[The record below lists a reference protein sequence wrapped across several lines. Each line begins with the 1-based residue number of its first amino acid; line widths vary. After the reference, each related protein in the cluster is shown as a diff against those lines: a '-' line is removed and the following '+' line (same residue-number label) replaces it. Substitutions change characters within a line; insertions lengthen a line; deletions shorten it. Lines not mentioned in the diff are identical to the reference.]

1 MMKDKK
7 AENKPGLPWDILSPD
22 AEADEK
28 FISLVHE
35 ESRAEKRYGYCIIY
49 PRGRQSG
56 RRLRDG
62 GLAG

>member
-28 FISLVHE
+28 FISLVHA
-35 ESRAEKRYGYCIIY
+35 ESRAVREEQMT
-49 PRGRQSG
+49 PVF
-56 RRLRDG
+56 
-62 GLAG
+62 AGKKERPE

>member
-35 ESRAEKRYGYCIIY
+35 ESRAVREEQM
-49 PRGRQSG
+49 PPV
-56 RRLRDG
+56 
-62 GLAG
+62 LAGKRKVRSEI

>member
-35 ESRAEKRYGYCIIY
+35 ESRAVREEQMPPVFAGKGKGRSEK
-49 PRGRQSG
+49 
-56 RRLRDG
+56 
-62 GLAG
+62 